1 LCFEKKAQ
9 QMKMKHVWWFN
20 TLFFLVVARTPV
32 FGQQDSIPT
41 STEFKGVISGVVDF
55 FYGYDFNQPEGKTR
69 LPFLYNHNRHNQVA
83 LNLGL
88 IKIAMTKGQ
97 FRSNVALQV
106 GTYSVDNYA
115 AEPGILKHVYEANA
129 GVLLSKKGNVWLD
142 AGVLPSHIGFES
154 AISTDN
160 WTLTRSI
167 MAENAPYFL
176 TGGKLSFQPTEKWFF
191 SALVIN
197 GWQRIT
203 NVEGST
209 KPSFGTQ
216 VSYRPRDGVFLNW
229 STYLGSNDPDAT
241 RRQRYFSNFYGQ
253 FQVSDAMGLTVG
265 MDMGVQQQK
274 RGTSTYDSWFSPVVI
289 GQVKWNQRMK
299 SALRIE
305 YYQDRNGVIIPAE
318 NPPSGFSAAGFSVNL
333 DYELREGLFLRVEAS
348 NYRSQDQV
356 FLYPESPTATNF
368 FLISSL
374 AYRF

>member
-1 LCFEKKAQ
+1 MN
-9 QMKMKHVWWFN
+9 MKQVWWFN
-20 TLFFLVVARTPV
+20 SLFFLIVFGTPV

-41 STEFKGVISGVVDF
+41 SNEFKGVVSGVIDL

-115 AEPGILKHVYEANA
+115 AEPGILKHIYEANA
-129 GVLLSKKGNVWLD
+129 GVLLSKKGNVWFD

-160 WTLTRSI
+160 WTLTRSL

-216 VSYRPRDGVFLNW
+216 VSYRPKDGVFLNW

-241 RRQRYFSNFYGQ
+241 RRQRYFSNLYGQ
-253 FQVSDAMGLTVG
+253 FQVSDALGLTVG
-265 MDMGVQQQK
+265 MDMGAQQQK
-274 RGTSTYDSWFSPVVI
+274 RGISTYDSWFSPAVI
-289 GQVKWNQRMK
+289 GQVRWNQRMK

-318 NPPSGFSAAGFSVNL
+318 NSPSGFSTAGFSVNL
-333 DYELREGLFLRVEAS
+333 DYVLRERLFWRVEAS

-356 FLYPESPTATNF
+356 FSYPLGPDTTNF

>member
-1 LCFEKKAQ
+1 
-9 QMKMKHVWWFN
+9 MKQVWWFN
-20 TLFFLVVARTPV
+20 SLFFLIVFGTPV

-41 STEFKGVISGVVDF
+41 STEFKGVVSGVVDF

-106 GTYSVDNYA
+106 GAYSVDNYA
-115 AEPGILKHVYEANA
+115 AEPGILKHIYEANA
-129 GVLLSKKGNVWLD
+129 GVLLSKKGNVWFD

-160 WTLTRSI
+160 WTLTRSL

-176 TGGKLSFQPTEKWFF
+176 TGGKVSFQPFEKWFF

-216 VSYRPRDGVFLNW
+216 VSYRPKDGVFLNW

-241 RRQRYFSNFYGQ
+241 RRQRYFSNLYGQ
-253 FQVSDAMGLTVG
+253 FQVTDALGLTVG

-318 NPPSGFSAAGFSVNL
+318 NSLSGFSTAGFSVNL
-333 DYELREGLFLRVEAS
+333 DYVLREGLIWRVEAS
-348 NYRSQDQV
+348 NYRSKDQV
-356 FLYPESPTATNF
+356 FLYPEAPTATNF